1 MELNQ
6 IDCRTNTREKE
17 RERQKPADSTL
28 LLLKLAWY
36 QRVFSIKRLVT
47 HFRSHRTNPMNR
59 TNWTRIPGSVHIR
72 SCNMFSMPYFAL
84 SHTIHVFC
92 FFFFQ
97 IMILVDWRQN
107 ADDQIAAWIE
117 ICAMHFH
124 SVNCHC
130 MVILNG
136 NVVRMRNNFLQFV
149 RGYERYSLLAKTG
162 TLSVST

>member
-6 IDCRTNTREKE
+6 IDCRTNIREKE

-84 SHTIHVFC
+84 SHTIHVFWC
-92 FFFFQ
+92 FFFSNYDFGRLKTKCRRSNCSMNRDMCDALSLSQ
-97 IMILVDWRQN
+97 LSLYGNIERKCCQN
-107 ADDQIAAWIE
+107 AEQFFA
-117 ICAMHFH
+117 ICPGIWT
-124 SVNCHC
+124 V
-130 MVILNG
+130 
-136 NVVRMRNNFLQFV
+136 
-149 RGYERYSLLAKTG
+149 
-162 TLSVST
+162 